1 MRSKQARNGCR
12 VPRAS
17 WGAGHGGGSGRA
29 DLPGM
34 YGTDGPRFGG
44 ADAAI
49 HGHAQQHRGT
59 AASREPPQER
69 RGPRLADWS
78 TGPPHSLAGN
88 ECMGIT
94 SRQLP
99 AGSMLSAQG
108 LLFGAALAFS
118 GSGRANAGLCRW
130 VQSVLRR
137 PEGKPLQG
145 RSRLSGEY
153 WCGRYQVNCR
163 STEADRLH
171 PTRRTRPETGACTPH
186 SIAVKGKDGSDDLP
200 LPTSPGV
207 HRDSSVHG
215 GRRRLRA
222 CPASRA
228 GSGNVIPRGNR

>member
-1 MRSKQARNGCR
+1 MLIAWQTVNAVRRPGSRRFTHGFLVVAPGLTIRDRYGHSSKRLHHRDRSVQAVTPTSVGNPVRLARRSARPLRAGR
-12 VPRAS
+12 ERQHGWRRRGQGRPGRDLAEPRARAR
-17 WGAGHGGGSGRA
+17 GPGGRA
-29 DLPGM
+29 ARLSGAQEQRCRN
-34 YGTDGPRFGG
+34 PR
-44 ADAAI
+44 I
-49 HGHAQQHRGT
+49 
-59 AASREPPQER
+59 
-69 RGPRLADWS
+69 
-78 TGPPHSLAGN
+78 
-88 ECMGIT
+88 
-94 SRQLP
+94 
-99 AGSMLSAQG
+99 
-108 LLFGAALAFS
+108 
-118 GSGRANAGLCRW
+118 
-130 VQSVLRR
+130 
-137 PEGKPLQG
+137 GKTTG

-215 GRRRLRA
+215 GLRRLRA